1 MKLVYAALI
10 ALLMAGCATSG
21 RDFSQQDADSIKSG
35 VTTRAEVIEML
46 GRPTGVISGNSNAL
60 TGESR
65 MGGESVSGI
74 TYNYSNLQVDAL
86 SLIPIVGL
94 FAGSSDGTNKM
105 LQVYFDKKDVV
116 TETLY
121 TTQDIGTNSAF

>member
-1 MKLVYAALI
+1 MKLVYVALI
-10 ALLMAGCATSG
+10 ALLMTGCATSG
-21 RDFSQQDADSIKSG
+21 RDFSQQTADSIKSG

-46 GRPTGVISGNSNAL
+46 GQPSGVISGSTNAL

-65 MGGESVSGI
+65 LGDDSVSGI
-74 TYNYSNLQVDAL
+74 TYGYSSLKLDAV
-86 SLIPIVGL
+86 SMIPIIGL
-94 FAGSSDGTNKM
+94 FAGGSDSTNKM
-105 LQVYFDKKDVV
+105 LQVYFDKNDVV